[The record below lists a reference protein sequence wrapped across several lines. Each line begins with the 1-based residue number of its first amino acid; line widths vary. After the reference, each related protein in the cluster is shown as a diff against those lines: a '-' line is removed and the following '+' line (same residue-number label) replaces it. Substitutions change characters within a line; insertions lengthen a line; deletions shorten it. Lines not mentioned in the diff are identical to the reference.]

1 MSKLRLHTVKCLT
14 CCSFWASES
23 SNSLCIS
30 SLVSCV
36 ANLDLEVYCWIRN
49 EAILDFQ
56 LLAHCCVRAAAFCH
70 AYVMPFSWL
79 IGDLLEESQT
89 EATKLRKKVEE
100 LVRDNEALKSSTTS
114 FASSLCMG
122 ASFQTDTQGTVI
134 SLLWWS
140 EVSERLDTRETSS

>member
-23 SNSLCIS
+23 SNSSCIS

-49 EAILDFQ
+49 EAILEFQ
-56 LLAHCCVRAAAFCH
+56 LLAASAAFCH
-70 AYVMPFSWL
+70 AYVMSFSWL

-89 EATKLRKKVEE
+89 EAAKLRKKVEE

-140 EVSERLDTRETSS
+140 EVGELLDTRETSS